1 MGLAQV
7 EGVAALAAL
16 AHKFD
21 FELACPVDEI
31 IKLNYFTTR
40 ANKMPVTIKMCSTNF

>member
-21 FELACPVDEI
+21 FELACPVNEI
-31 IKLNYFTTR
+31 VRETSFTEK
-40 ANKMPVTIKMCSTNF
+40 ANKMPIRAKKATLWC